1 MPKRKDLQPAPE
13 DTPMAGSDED
23 SDTESL
29 DIVNV
34 DFEMFDPQ
42 PAHDFH
48 GLKTLLRQLLDADN
62 TLFDISALAELI
74 LSQPLLGTT
83 VKVDGNESDPYAFLT
98 VLNMQEHHDKPI
110 IQQLRTYLL
119 SRAPAALQPQLQTL
133 LAPDAPTHTG
143 LILAERLLNVP
154 TEIVPPMYRML
165 LEEISWAVADNE
177 PYRFGHF
184 LLLSKTYTEVV
195 SRLDD
200 ASNDGP
206 RAAKKGRR
214 TMGAGG
220 KKKKGGAAGGEVFYF
235 HPEDET
241 IMRRAKAAG
250 GYAYVKEAD
259 EGAADSK
266 RAFGEFGIVPRG
278 HMMLVE
284 CAALEG
290 VVGDLEGLFR
300 P

>member
-1 MPKRKDLQPAPE
+1 MPKRKDLQPISE
-13 DTPMAGSDED
+13 DTPMADSDSD

-62 TLFDISALAELI
+62 TLFDISALTDLI

-98 VLNMQEHHDKPI
+98 VINMQEHHDKPV
-110 IQQLRTYLL
+110 IQQLRDYLI
-119 SRAPAALQPQLQTL
+119 SRAPADLKTQLQTL
-133 LAPDAPTHTG
+133 LSPAAATHTG
-143 LILAERLLNVP
+143 LILTERLINVP
-154 TEIVPPMYRML
+154 TEIVPPMYKML
-165 LEEISWAVADNE
+165 LEEITWAVDDGE
-177 PYRFGHF
+177 PYRFSHF
-184 LLLSKTYTEVV
+184 LIVSKTYTEVA
-195 SRLDD
+195 SKLDD
-200 ASNDGP
+200 DAP
-206 RAAKKGRR
+206 RAAKKGK
-214 TMGAGG
+214 TGKKGG
-220 KKKKGGAAGGEVFYF
+220 KKGGGGEVFYF

-241 IMRRAKAAG
+241 IMRKAKACG

-284 CAALEG
+284 Q
-290 VVGDLEGLFR
+290 
-300 P
+300 